1 MLTTTNNNESNNYSM
16 LSSMSKDLM
25 KKGDIKQRC
34 TAACFGL
41 VPISQDC
48 YFCPKCDPGHKVHLC
63 ESCFDDCH
71 FECTCEIDSFDKNN
85 FKESLPVEFSCECF
99 SVLKHKVNHLQ
110 KKEAIKCN
118 LKILDKF
125 LVTNKYFYCNDEK
138 LLLCSFCYFCCHNQC
153 NSKKVIQGKEVN
165 DIYNLNSNI
174 SNFSI
179 CQCQLLPPPNCQHS
193 ILL

>member
-71 FECTCEIDSFDKNN
+71 FVVQHEVRELDFYSSF
-85 FKESLPVEFSCECF
+85 FSF
-99 SVLKHKVNHLQ
+99 
-110 KKEAIKCN
+110 
-118 LKILDKF
+118 
-125 LVTNKYFYCNDEK
+125 
-138 LLLCSFCYFCCHNQC
+138 
-153 NSKKVIQGKEVN
+153 
-165 DIYNLNSNI
+165 
-174 SNFSI
+174 
-179 CQCQLLPPPNCQHS
+179 S
-193 ILL
+193 ILLWIFGIYYVFIQKFLL